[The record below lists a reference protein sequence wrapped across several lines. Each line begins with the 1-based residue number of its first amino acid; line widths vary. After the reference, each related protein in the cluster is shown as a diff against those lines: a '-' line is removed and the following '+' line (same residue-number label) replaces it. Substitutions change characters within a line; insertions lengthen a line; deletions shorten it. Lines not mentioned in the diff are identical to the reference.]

1 MMKENFLADLHS
13 AVTHGKVEVWVSVRE
28 DVSFFDPNEDTHPT
42 TYYISTYQDIVD
54 VIWKDLKR
62 YIDYD
67 EWEVTLAPEEIWVD
81 GIEYFESTE
90 LSTEEI
96 WEIMK
101 NGKKIEL
108 MFGWYYA

>member
-1 MMKENFLADLHS
+1 MMGDNFLADLHR
-13 AVTHGKVEVWVSVRE
+13 AVTRGKVEVWVSVRE

-62 YIDYD
+62 YIGYD
-67 EWEVTLAPEEIWVD
+67 EWEATLVTEEIWVD
-81 GIEYFESTE
+81 GAEYFESTK

-96 WEIMK
+96 WEVMK
-101 NGKKIEL
+101 KGRKVEIK
-108 MFGWYYA
+108 FGWFYS